1 MTELR
6 LQGISLKFVAGSGS
20 VLDMSTRNSR
30 ENKQLRRLA
39 RLEHK
44 LRVAE
49 DEDLTPVASYGTC
62 ETTGDWAP
70 LFEGICARGW
80 RKIFRWEVAVKEAT
94 A

>member
-1 MTELR
+1 
-6 LQGISLKFVAGSGS
+6 
-20 VLDMSTRNSR
+20 MSARNSH

-39 RLEHK
+39 RLEGK

-49 DEDLTPVASYGTC
+49 DESLEPTSAFGIC
-62 ETTGDWAP
+62 EVTGDLAP

-80 RKIFRWEVAVKEAT
+80 RKIFRWQAAASSLPT